1 MTPEEW
7 YDRAV
12 AESRAGQPCMFFEL
26 HDCGGVILSFRTTHP
41 RIRICEC
48 ESVAPSYDDQDELL
62 ERHGLKEVGPRIQ
75 PPDRRAGAGR
85 YDRR

>member
-12 AESRAGQPCMFFEL
+12 AESRAGQPCMFFEI
-26 HDCGGVILSFRTTHP
+26 HDCGGVALPLPAKHP
-41 RIRICEC
+41 GIRICEC
-48 ESVAPSYDDQDELL
+48 EGIAPSYQSGRELI
-62 ERHGLKEVGPRIQ
+62 ERHGLGDVGRWILAADP
-75 PPDRRAGAGR
+75 ATGAGR